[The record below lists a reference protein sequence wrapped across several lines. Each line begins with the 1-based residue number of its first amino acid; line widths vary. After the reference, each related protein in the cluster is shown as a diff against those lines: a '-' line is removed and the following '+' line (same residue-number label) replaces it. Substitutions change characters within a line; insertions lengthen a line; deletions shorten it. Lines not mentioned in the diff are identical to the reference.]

1 MMNQLKAELSFLRA
15 LMSVNLA
22 SAMEYRVSFIS
33 QVVGM
38 LVNNGIYFVFWVI
51 FFNQF
56 GTVRGYNMDEI
67 FLLFAIVTLGYGLGF
82 MFAGN
87 TRQYMAYLIAQGRL
101 DYYLVFPRNLL
112 LHVVCS
118 KMTVSTVGDVVFG
131 LIAYSFTGRFALVE
145 IGLFLAT
152 AVLAAI
158 IFVGYSVITG
168 SLAFYMGNAQY
179 ASQQMTNAML
189 TFSLYPNT
197 LFSGAAR
204 VMLYTVIPAA
214 FVGAVPVD
222 IVRFHD
228 GRLLL
233 LLIAAAIIIWL
244 IAIFMFYY
252 GLRRYESGSAIN
264 VNV

>member
-1 MMNQLKAELSFLRA
+1 MNQLKAELSFLRA
-15 LMSVNLA
+15 LAGVNLA
-22 SAMEYRVSFIS
+22 SAMEYRVSFVS
-33 QVVGM
+33 QIVGM
-38 LVNNGIYFVFWVI
+38 LINNGIYFVFWVI

-56 GTVRGYNMDEI
+56 GTVRGYNVDEI
-67 FLLFAIVTLGYGLGF
+67 FLLFAIVTMAYGLAF

-87 TRQYMAYLIAQGRL
+87 TRQFMAYLIAQGRL

-112 LHVVCS
+112 LHVIFS
-118 KMTVSTVGDVVFG
+118 RMTVSTIGDLVFG
-131 LIAYSFTGRFALVE
+131 VIAYSFTGRFQVVE
-145 IGLFLAT
+145 MVLFVVT

-158 IFVGYSVITG
+158 LFVGYSVITG

-179 ASQQMTNAML
+179 ASQQMTNAIL
-189 TFSLYPNT
+189 TFSLYPNG

-204 VMLYTVIPAA
+204 IMLYTVIPAA

-222 IVRFHD
+222 IIRFQD

-233 LLIAAAIIIWL
+233 LLLAATIIIWL
-244 IAIFMFYY
+244 IALFMFYY

>member
-1 MMNQLKAELSFLRA
+1 MKQLRAELSFLRA
-15 LMSVNLA
+15 LMAVNLA

-33 QVVGM
+33 QIVGM
-38 LVNNGIYFVFWVI
+38 FINNGIYFVFWII

-56 GTVRGYNMDEI
+56 GTVRGYNTDEI

-87 TRQYMAYLIAQGRL
+87 TRQYLAYLIAQGRL

-112 LHVVCS
+112 LHVIFS
-118 KMTVSTVGDVVFG
+118 RMTVSTVGDIAFG
-131 LIAYSFTGRFALVE
+131 LIAYTFTGRFTLVE
-145 IGLFLAT
+145 MGLFLLT

-158 IFVGYSVITG
+158 IFVGYAVISG
-168 SLAFYMGNAQY
+168 SLAFYMGAAQY

-189 TFSLYPNT
+189 TFSLYPNA
-197 LFSGAAR
+197 LFGGAAR
-204 VMLYTVIPAA
+204 LMLYTVVPAA
-214 FVGAVPVD
+214 FVGAVPVE
-222 IVRFHD
+222 IVRGQD

-233 LLIAAAIIIWL
+233 LLIAAAVVIWL
-244 IAIFMFYY
+244 IASAMFYL

>member
-1 MMNQLKAELSFLRA
+1 MIKQIRAELSFLRA
-15 LMSVNLA
+15 LAGVNLS

-33 QVVGM
+33 QIVGM
-38 LVNNGIYFVFWVI
+38 LINNGIYFVFWII

-87 TRQYMAYLIAQGRL
+87 TRQQLAYLIAQGRL

-112 LHVVCS
+112 LHVIFS
-118 KMTVSTVGDVVFG
+118 RMTVSTVGDVVFG
-131 LIAYSFTGRFALVE
+131 LIAYTFTGRFALVE
-145 IGLFLAT
+145 VGLFLLT
-152 AVLAAI
+152 AVLSAI
-158 IFVGYSVITG
+158 IFVGYAVISG
-168 SLAFYMGNAQY
+168 SLAFYMGAAQY
-179 ASQQMTNAML
+179 ASQQMTNAMV
-189 TFSLYPNT
+189 TFSLYPNA

-204 VMLYTVIPAA
+204 LMLYTVIPAA

-222 IVRFHD
+222 IVRFQD

-233 LLIAAAIIIWL
+233 LLGGVALVIWL
-244 IAIFMFYY
+244 IAVVMFYA

>member
-1 MMNQLKAELSFLRA
+1 MKQLRAELSFLRA
-15 LMSVNLA
+15 LMAVNLA

-33 QVVGM
+33 QIVGM
-38 LVNNGIYFVFWVI
+38 FINNGIYFVFWII

-56 GTVRGYNMDEI
+56 GTVRGYNTDEI

-87 TRQYMAYLIAQGRL
+87 TRQYLAYLIAQGRL

-112 LHVVCS
+112 LHVIFS
-118 KMTVSTVGDVVFG
+118 RMTVSTVGDIAFG
-131 LIAYSFTGRFALVE
+131 LIAYSFTGRFTLVE
-145 IGLFLAT
+145 MGLFLLT

-158 IFVGYSVITG
+158 IFVGYAVISG
-168 SLAFYMGNAQY
+168 SLAFYMGAAQY
-179 ASQQMTNAML
+179 ASQQMTNAIL
-189 TFSLYPNT
+189 TFSLYPNA
-197 LFSGAAR
+197 LFGGAAR
-204 VMLYTVIPAA
+204 LMLYTVIPAA
-214 FVGAVPVD
+214 FVGAVPVE
-222 IVRFHD
+222 IVRGQD

-233 LLIAAAIIIWL
+233 LLVAAAVVIWL
-244 IAIFMFYY
+244 IASAMFYL

>member
-1 MMNQLKAELSFLRA
+1 MKQLRAELSFLRA
-15 LMSVNLA
+15 LMAVNLA

-33 QVVGM
+33 QIVGM
-38 LVNNGIYFVFWVI
+38 FINNGIYFVFWII

-56 GTVRGYNMDEI
+56 GTVRGYNTDEI

-87 TRQYMAYLIAQGRL
+87 TRQYLAYLIAQGRL

-112 LHVVCS
+112 LHVIFS
-118 KMTVSTVGDVVFG
+118 RMTVSTVGDIAFS
-131 LIAYSFTGRFALVE
+131 LIAYTFTGRFTLVE
-145 IGLFLAT
+145 MGLFLLT

-158 IFVGYSVITG
+158 IFVGYAVISG
-168 SLAFYMGNAQY
+168 SLAFYMGAAQY

-189 TFSLYPNT
+189 TFSLYPNA
-197 LFSGAAR
+197 LFGGAAR
-204 VMLYTVIPAA
+204 LMLYTVVPAA
-214 FVGAVPVD
+214 FVGAVPVE
-222 IVRFHD
+222 IVRGQD

-233 LLIAAAIIIWL
+233 LLIAAAVVIWL
-244 IAIFMFYY
+244 IASAMFYL